1 MGMKFKDAE
10 PILEKKKKKKT
21 KLPAKIKPPKT
32 YRETARKILGL
43 KTGLFVRLHDR

>member
-1 MGMKFKDAE
+1 MSMKFKDVE
-10 PILEKKKKKKT
+10 PILEKKGKKK